1 MASKRKVN
9 LNEYDLTTTL
19 GTGSF
24 GRVMLCKS
32 KKSGDYYAMKRLKK
46 ADIIKLRQ
54 VDHVIS
60 ENTILADIDHPFLVS
75 VNQNFIFG
83 NVAIHLLFTNFLQS
97 QTNTYQFFSRHLGW
111 PERFRARL
119 TLPLLLNG
127 LHSWWRAVY
136 VSTHG
141 GQVGSRA
148 CNGLFV
154 VGVPYVRVL
163 AFKKYHLQRFET
175 GKHTH

>member
-9 LNEYDLTTTL
+9 LNEYELTTTL

-32 KKSGDYYAMKRLKK
+32 KKSGDYFAMKRLKK

-75 VNQNFIFG
+75 YFEPLKDFSLPEHK
-83 NVAIHLLFTNFLQS
+83 HLLCFHSFS
-97 QTNTYQFFSRHLGW
+97 HQFF
-111 PERFRARL
+111 
-119 TLPLLLNG
+119 
-127 LHSWWRAVY
+127 
-136 VSTHG
+136 
-141 GQVGSRA
+141 
-148 CNGLFV
+148 
-154 VGVPYVRVL
+154 
-163 AFKKYHLQRFET
+163 
-175 GKHTH
+175 

>member
-9 LNEYDLTTTL
+9 LAEYDLTTTL

-75 VNQNFIFG
+75 YLEEFNSSIFKYMNSKIFICNISF
-83 NVAIHLLFTNFLQS
+83 NHISVI
-97 QTNTYQFFSRHLGW
+97 GW
-111 PERFRARL
+111 PQGIFVRQQVS
-119 TLPLLLNG
+119 LLLNG
-127 LHSWWRAVY
+127 LHSRWRAIH
-136 VSTHG
+136 VS
-141 GQVGSRA
+141 
-148 CNGLFV
+148 
-154 VGVPYVRVL
+154 
-163 AFKKYHLQRFET
+163 
-175 GKHTH
+175 